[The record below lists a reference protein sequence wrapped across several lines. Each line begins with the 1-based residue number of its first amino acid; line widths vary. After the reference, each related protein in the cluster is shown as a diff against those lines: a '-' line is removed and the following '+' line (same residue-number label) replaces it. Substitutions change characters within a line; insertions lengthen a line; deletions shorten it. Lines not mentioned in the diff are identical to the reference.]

1 MAHAGAMNSAM
12 SGYKGQT
19 MTTQQA
25 RDEFLNLIY
34 DDHNFAEIYQPTPE
48 GFQSWLDDYS
58 IGLDD

>member
-1 MAHAGAMNSAM
+1 MNSAM